1 MQSCNY
7 FQRSNR
13 EVDLL
18 LDHGREML
26 SSLVDQ
32 RSVIKVIVFVLKYVV
47 LIIWLFEYIIR
58 FLSILPLIIQH
69 FLLINYCYTLQ
80 GFRKKMLDVASV
92 LGLSNTVMRHIEKR
106 SEGDKWILFGGM
118 LFTCF
123 VMFLVIRWFTWVDT
137 MPNPICNSDNIC
149 DMIIDKNK
157 NWNILVTFKSAPVS
171 SGN

>member
-32 RSVIKVIVFVLKYVV
+32 RSVIKVIFFALKYVV
-47 LIIWLFEYIIR
+47 WLYDLLKYI
-58 FLSILPLIIQH
+58 ILPLISQH
-69 FLLINYCYTLQ
+69 FLLINFFYTLQ
-80 GFRKKMLDVASV
+80 GFRKKMLDVASL

-123 VMFLVIRWFTWVDT
+123 VMFLVIRWFTWIDI
-137 MPNPICNSDNIC
+137 MPDHICNCNNIC
-149 DMIIDKNK
+149 DIMIDKNK
-157 NWNILVTFKSAPVS
+157 NRNILVTFKSCS
-171 SGN
+171 SILW

>member
-1 MQSCNY
+1 MINLIQSCNY

-32 RSVIKVIVFVLKYVV
+32 RSVIKVILFVSKYVV
-47 LIIWLFEYIIR
+47 WLYYFLNI
-58 FLSILPLIIQH
+58 LSILPLIIQH

-123 VMFLVIRWFTWVDT
+123 VMFLVIRWFT
-137 MPNPICNSDNIC
+137 
-149 DMIIDKNK
+149 
-157 NWNILVTFKSAPVS
+157 
-171 SGN
+171 

>member
-1 MQSCNY
+1 MNLMQSCYY

-32 RSVIKVIVFVLKYVV
+32 RSVIKVIFFVLKCVV
-47 LIIWLFEYIIR
+47 WLYDFLIF
-58 FLSILPLIIQH
+58 ILHNIIQH
-69 FLLINYCYTLQ
+69 FLLINYCYALQ

-123 VMFLVIRWFTWVDT
+123 VMFLVIRWFTWVDI
-137 MPNPICNSDNIC
+137 MPDRICNCNNIC
-149 DMIIDKNK
+149 DIMIDKNK
-157 NWNILVTFKSAPVS
+157 NRNIVVTFKSCS
-171 SGN
+171 SILW

>member
-32 RSVIKVIVFVLKYVV
+32 RSVIKVISFVLKYVV
-47 LIIWLFEYIIR
+47 WLYDFLNIL
-58 FLSILPLIIQH
+58 FLSILPKIIQH
-69 FLLINYCYTLQ
+69 FLFINYCYTLQ
-80 GFRKKMLDVASV
+80 GFRKKMLDVASL

-123 VMFLVIRWFTWVDT
+123 VMFLVIRWFIWVDI
-137 MPNPICNSDNIC
+137 MPDRICSCNNIC
-149 DMIIDKNK
+149 DIMIHKNK
-157 NWNILVTFKSAPVS
+157 NRNILVTFKSCS
-171 SGN
+171 SILW

>member
-32 RSVIKVIVFVLKYVV
+32 RSVIKVILFVSKYVV
-47 LIIWLFEYIIR
+47 CL
-58 FLSILPLIIQH
+58 LSQH

-80 GFRKKMLDVASV
+80 GFRKKMLDVASL

-123 VMFLVIRWFTWVDT
+123 VMFLVIRWFT
-137 MPNPICNSDNIC
+137 
-149 DMIIDKNK
+149 
-157 NWNILVTFKSAPVS
+157 
-171 SGN
+171 

>member
-1 MQSCNY
+1 MQSCYY

-32 RSVIKVIVFVLKYVV
+32 RSVIKVIFFALKYMV
-47 LIIWLFEYIIR
+47 WLYDLLKYII
-58 FLSILPLIIQH
+58 SILPLISQH
-69 FLLINYCYTLQ
+69 FLLINFFYTLQ
-80 GFRKKMLDVASV
+80 GFRKKMLDVASF

-123 VMFLVIRWFTWVDT
+123 IMFLVIRWFTWVDISCQIVFVIVIT
-137 MPNPICNSDNIC
+137 SVI
-149 DMIIDKNK
+149 
-157 NWNILVTFKSAPVS
+157 
-171 SGN
+171 

>member
-1 MQSCNY
+1 
-7 FQRSNR
+7 
-13 EVDLL
+13 
-18 LDHGREML
+18 ML

-32 RSVIKVIVFVLKYVV
+32 RSVMKVILFISKYVV
-47 LIIWLFEYIIR
+47 WLYH
-58 FLSILPLIIQH
+58 FLNILSQH

-137 MPNPICNSDNIC
+137 MPNPICNYSNIC
-149 DMIIDKNK
+149 DIIIDKNR
-157 NWNILVTFKSAPVS
+157 NRDILVIITLCT
-171 SGN
+171 